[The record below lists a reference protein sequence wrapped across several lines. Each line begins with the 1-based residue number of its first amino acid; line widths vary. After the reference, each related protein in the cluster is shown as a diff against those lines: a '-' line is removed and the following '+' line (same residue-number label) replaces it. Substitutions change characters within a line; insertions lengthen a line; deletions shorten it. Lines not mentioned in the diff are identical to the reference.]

1 MVAKGPSCAGPH
13 GMGQQAQQVGYQSE
27 RRQNLN
33 LLSLEKP
40 PNQLLFFAQVFHQ
53 KHEGKQKITSVNRNK
68 SKLKSFSTE
77 KEDRKPSSPQKSNSK
92 TSNYL
97 IENKHF

>member
-13 GMGQQAQQVGYQSE
+13 GMGQQAQQVGYKSE

-40 PNQLLFFAQVFHQ
+40 PDQLLFFAQVFHQ
-53 KHEGKQKITSVNRNK
+53 KHEGKQIKK
-68 SKLKSFSTE
+68 SLLLTE
-77 KEDRKPSSPQKSNSK
+77 INLNSRASP
-92 TSNYL
+92 
-97 IENKHF
+97 